1 MSVPDPNGDPNVTV
15 VEPQLQIVKSAD
27 DTTPDIDQIITYTLV
42 LNHTGA
48 STSDAFDVR
57 IRDLIPHDALAG
69 TGLVLDAASITVNG
83 VAAAASTRVTA
94 NATAGDLLDLTL
106 DQVGTAETITIT
118 YQARVANTL
127 SNVGVLADNN
137 ARIYWDSVEGDEA
150 DNAIFNET
158 PDGTPDRDYGA
169 TPGLIEPFDVDLDP
183 AQDGERITVNTNTI
197 TGIVYRDA
205 DTSGS
210 FTVGDEPLDGVTVRL
225 TGTTNS
231 GLMVDITTQ
240 TVGGDYSFAGLP
252 AGTYVITETQPVGL
266 TDGVEN
272 VGTNFGGTVSNV
284 LNDDTISA
292 ITIPDQSA
300 TTGVS
305 YNFGE
310 LTPSSLAGSVYHD
323 LNNDGVRDAL
333 EVGLI
338 SSVRLTGTD
347 AFGEAVDITLP
358 VTDGA
363 GDGRFLFDNLGAGL
377 RPGTYTLTQDVQP
390 VGYLD
395 GKETAG
401 TSAGTADSLAETISD
416 IPLAQGTAAT
426 DYLFGEVLASTLS
439 GTVYLDISNDGVLDL
454 GEPLIGGV
462 LITLSGTDDRGDAV
476 NTTFT
481 TLTDGTYAFP
491 GLRPGDYTLTE
502 TQPAAYNDGLD
513 AAGTLGGT
521 VANDAISAITAT
533 SGSAGTGYNFGERG
547 TTLAGNV
554 WVDRAATASASW
566 AQSQTASPASSSRS
580 STATTTSSPLPPPT
594 PRATTSSATSRRA
607 TTHSSRPS
615 PPATA
620 AAPSTS
626 SPSPSR
632 LLASLTKTSAK
643 P

>member
-1 MSVPDPNGDPNVTV
+1 MSTALNTDRYELTMLQAALKSGKAQRKCVFEVFTRQLPAGRRYGV
-15 VEPQLQIVKSAD
+15 V
-27 DTTPDIDQIITYTLV
+27 
-42 LNHTGA
+42 
-48 STSDAFDVR
+48 
-57 IRDLIPHDALAG
+57 AG
-69 TGLVLDAASITVNG
+69 TGRVLEAIQNFRFEEKELDFLRTNSVVDESTLTWLANYKFSGNVFGYREGELYFGQSPVLTVEGSFAEAVILETVILSILNYDSAVAS
-83 VAAAASTRVTA
+83 AAARMKSVSAGRRLIEMGSRRAHESAAIAAARASFI
-94 NATAGDLLDLTL
+94 AG
-106 DQVGTAETITIT
+106 
-118 YQARVANTL
+118 
-127 SNVGVLADNN
+127 
-137 ARIYWDSVEGDEA
+137 
-150 DNAIFNET
+150 F
-158 PDGTPDRDYGA
+158 DGTSNLAAGALYG
-169 TPGLIEPFDVDLDP
+169 I
-183 AQDGERITVNTNTI
+183 
-197 TGIVYRDA
+197 
-205 DTSGS
+205 
-210 FTVGDEPLDGVTVRL
+210 
-225 TGTTNS
+225 
-231 GLMVDITTQ
+231 
-240 TVGGDYSFAGLP
+240 
-252 AGTYVITETQPVGL
+252 
-266 TDGVEN
+266 
-272 VGTNFGGTVSNV
+272 
-284 LNDDTISA
+284 
-292 ITIPDQSA
+292 
-300 TTGVS
+300 
-305 YNFGE
+305 
-310 LTPSSLAGSVYHD
+310 
-323 LNNDGVRDAL
+323 
-333 EVGLI
+333 
-338 SSVRLTGTD
+338 
-347 AFGEAVDITLP
+347 
-358 VTDGA
+358 
-363 GDGRFLFDNLGAGL
+363 
-377 RPGTYTLTQDVQP
+377 
-390 VGYLD
+390 
-395 GKETAG
+395 ETAG